1 MYNEEKYK
9 INLTS
14 RRRWQEQ
21 EVKGKVVDGIMM
33 EDMHEEWDRQQ
44 KKECYFTSHM
54 KKVVQNVSEN
64 EANA

>member
-1 MYNEEKYK
+1 MTRTGGK
-9 INLTS
+9 
-14 RRRWQEQ
+14 R
-21 EVKGKVVDGIMM
+21 KVVDGIMM